1 MDTVDPNKA
10 TELAH
15 AYLKKLRQQTGSTQE
30 IQNPEVQA
38 WLELEKRLQ
47 LESPPDRPKKVKHGL
62 PRGTPAIK
70 TLPNDAQSI
79 WKRPISNLWR

>member
-1 MDTVDPNKA
+1 MDTSDPNKA
-10 TELAH
+10 TEIAH
-15 AYLKKLRQQTGSTQE
+15 TYLKKLRQQTGSTGE

-47 LESPPDRPKKVKHGL
+47 LESPPDRHKKVKQVL

-70 TLPNDAQSI
+70 KLPKNAQSI
-79 WKRPISNLWR
+79 WKRPISDLWR

>member
-1 MDTVDPNKA
+1 MDTSDPNKA
-10 TELAH
+10 TEIAH
-15 AYLKKLRQQTGSTQE
+15 AYLKKLRQQTGSIRE
-30 IQNPEVQA
+30 IQNPEVRA

-47 LESPPDRPKKVKHGL
+47 LESPDRLKKVKQVL
-62 PRGTPAIK
+62 LRGTPAIK

>member
-38 WLELEKRLQ
+38 WLELE
-47 LESPPDRPKKVKHGL
+47 
-62 PRGTPAIK
+62 
-70 TLPNDAQSI
+70 
-79 WKRPISNLWR
+79 